1 LKTTPKRMPT
11 IKYFRENRL
20 AIRNLGITETS
31 FMRNFIIC
39 CCISAASL
47 NASPQKTVDVDKDA
61 SPSAFN
67 HMYTVAGT
75 PFVMAKFARVVEGSP
90 FFNEKMMKGA
100 LILSEGK
107 EYKSVFVRL
116 NLLET
121 QVNYMNELNIEMI
134 ATTPVREVIIW
145 DTIVGKDYRFVS
157 SNYIKTSAPID
168 RDFYELLQT
177 GKAELYK
184 QHKKQM
190 RETRPY
196 GSATYEQTIQ
206 TDIFYFVLVNQQ
218 WTRVKKLRDIPPLL
232 ADKTTDVQKFISD
245 KRLSG
250 DNQSNFEAVI
260 AYFNSLFVQ
269 Q

>member
-1 LKTTPKRMPT
+1 MPT
-11 IKYFRENRL
+11 IKYPKKISE
-20 AIRNLGITETS
+20 ASRNLGITETFS
-31 FMRNFIIC
+31 MLKYIIC

-47 NASPQKTVDVDKDA
+47 NAISQKTVDVDKDV

-100 LILSEGK
+100 VILSEGK
-107 EYKSVFVRL
+107 EYKNVLVRL

-121 QVNYMNELNIEMI
+121 QVNYMNDQSVEMI
-134 ATTPVREVIIW
+134 ATTPIKEVVIW
-145 DTIVGKDYRFVS
+145 DTILGKDYRFVF
-157 SNYIKTSAPID
+157 SNYINTTSPIE

-206 TDIFYFVLVNQQ
+206 TDVFYYILTNQQ
-218 WTRVKKLRDIPPLL
+218 WTKVKKLRDIPALFP
-232 ADKTTDVQKFISD
+232 DKKTELQKFISD

-250 DNQSNFEAVI
+250 DSQTNFEAVI
-260 AYFNSLFVQ
+260 SYYNSLFVPQ
-269 Q
+269 

>member
-1 LKTTPKRMPT
+1 M
-11 IKYFRENRL
+11 
-20 AIRNLGITETS
+20 S
-31 FMRNFIIC
+31 V
-39 CCISAASL
+39 ASL
-47 NASPQKTVDVDKDA
+47 SAISQKTVDVDKDV

-100 LILSEGK
+100 IIMSAGK
-107 EYKSVFVRL
+107 EYKSRLVRL

-121 QVNYMNELNIEMI
+121 QVNYMNDENVEMI
-134 ATTPVREVIIW
+134 ATSPIKEVVIW
-145 DTIVGKDYRFVS
+145 DTILGKDYRFIF
-157 SNYIKTSAPID
+157 SNYINTTSPIE
-168 RDFYELLQT
+168 RDFYELLQA

-184 QHKKQM
+184 QYKKQM

-196 GSATYEQTIQ
+196 GAATYEQTIQ
-206 TDIFYFVLVNQQ
+206 TDLYYYVLTDQQ
-218 WTRVKKLRDIPPLL
+218 WNKIKKLKDIPALFPDKKAELL
-232 ADKTTDVQKFISD
+232 KYISD

-250 DNQSNFEAVI
+250 DNQKNFEEVI
-260 AYFNSLFVQ
+260 AYYNSLFIQ

>member
-1 LKTTPKRMPT
+1 
-11 IKYFRENRL
+11 
-20 AIRNLGITETS
+20 
-31 FMRNFIIC
+31 
-39 CCISAASL
+39 
-47 NASPQKTVDVDKDA
+47 
-61 SPSAFN
+61 
-67 HMYTVAGT
+67 MYTVAGT

-107 EYKSVFVRL
+107 EHKNLFVRL

-121 QVNYMNELNIEMI
+121 QVNYFNDQNVEMI
-134 ATTPVREVIIW
+134 ATTPIKEVIIW
-145 DTIVGKDYRFVS
+145 DTILGKDYRFVS
-157 SNYIKTSAPID
+157 SNYINTSAAMD
-168 RDFYELLQT
+168 RGFYELLQA

-206 TDIFYFVLVNQQ
+206 TDIFYYVLVNQQ
-218 WTRVKKLRDIPPLL
+218 WTKVKRLKEIPELL
-232 ADKTTDVQKFISD
+232 PDKKAEVLKFIGD

-250 DNQSNFEAVI
+250 DNQTNFEAVI
-260 AYFNSLFVQ
+260 AFYNSLFLQ
-269 Q
+269 S

>member
-1 LKTTPKRMPT
+1 M
-11 IKYFRENRL
+11 
-20 AIRNLGITETS
+20 
-31 FMRNFIIC
+31 IC
-39 CCISAASL
+39 CCISAGSL
-47 NASPQKTVDVDKDA
+47 TAISQKTVDVDNDV

-107 EYKSVFVRL
+107 EHKSVLVRL

-121 QVNYMNELNIEMI
+121 QVNYVNDQNVEMI
-134 ATTPVREVIIW
+134 ATTPIKEVILW
-145 DTIVGKDYRFVS
+145 DTILGKDYRFVF
-157 SNYIKTSAPID
+157 SNYINTPVPIE
-168 RDFYELLQT
+168 RDFYELLQA

-206 TDIFYFVLVNQQ
+206 TDVYYYVLVNKQ
-218 WTRVKKLRDIPPLL
+218 WTKVKKLKDIPALL
-232 ADKTTDVQKFISD
+232 PDKKAEVQKFISD

-250 DNQSNFEAVI
+250 DNQTNFEALI
-260 AYFNSLFVQ
+260 AYYNSLFLQ
-269 Q
+269 S

>member
-1 LKTTPKRMPT
+1 MLK
-11 IKYFRENRL
+11 F
-20 AIRNLGITETS
+20 IT
-31 FMRNFIIC
+31 C
-39 CCISAASL
+39 CCISAVSLSAS
-47 NASPQKTVDVDKDA
+47 SQKTVDVDKDP

-75 PFVMAKFARVVEGSP
+75 PFVMSKFARVVEGSP

-100 LILSEGK
+100 LILSGGK
-107 EYKSVFVRL
+107 EYKSVIIRL

-121 QVNYMNELNIEMI
+121 QVNYMNEQNIEMI
-134 ATTPVREVIIW
+134 ATSPVKEVIIW
-145 DTIVGKDYRFVS
+145 DTILGKDYRFVS
-157 SNYIKTSAPID
+157 SSYINTSAPIE

-196 GSATYEQTIQ
+196 GSATFEQTIQ
-206 TDIFYFVLVNQQ
+206 TDIFYYVLVNQQ
-218 WTRVKKLRDIPPLL
+218 WTKLKKLRDIPALFD
-232 ADKTTDVQKFISD
+232 DKKTELQKFISD

-260 AYFNSLFVQ
+260 GYYNSLFVQ